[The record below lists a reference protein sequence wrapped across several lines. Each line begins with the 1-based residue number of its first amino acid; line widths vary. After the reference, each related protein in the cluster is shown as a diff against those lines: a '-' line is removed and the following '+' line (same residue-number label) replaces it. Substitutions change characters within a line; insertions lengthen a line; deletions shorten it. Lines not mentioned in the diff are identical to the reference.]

1 MYPVV
6 SKMGEAG
13 RTIDDI
19 LFKIILNSETLRSS
33 KLAELSLK
41 DKRFS

>member
-1 MYPVV
+1 MYWVV
-6 SKMGEAG
+6 TEVGAAG

-19 LFKIILNSETLRSS
+19 LFKIILNSETPTSDE
-33 KLAELSLK
+33 LAELRFK